1 MPETPVSSNPRT
13 GSNWRRIAALFRPHW
28 KALSLAL
35 VAVVGETVTDLLDPW
50 PLKIIV
56 DNLLQSKPLP
66 PWLAGIVSH
75 VAGGNQYAVLNFAVL
90 AVAVIAVVGAVSAYT
105 EKYLTTSVGQWVMHD
120 MRRALYQH
128 IHHLSLAEHDEKRT
142 GDLISRVT
150 SDIEAVQS
158 FITSALLGMLVNA
171 LTLTGMVVVMFS
183 FNWRFALV
191 ALSIAPALFLVVF
204 IFTKRIKKAS
214 RAVRQ
219 KEGELVD
226 IVQEVFSSIRVVKAF
241 AREDYEQQRFEEQS
255 LENVETALEARKVK
269 AKLSPIVE
277 VLAAVGTCLVLGYGA
292 RLALAG
298 QLSAGDLIIFLAYL
312 GKMYKPMRELSKM
325 GDTVSKASVSYER
338 IQEVLNTVSRVR
350 DLPRAR
356 RARPFHGKIEFDRV
370 SFSYSPDHPILKEIS
385 FQIEPGQVAA
395 FVGPSGAGKSTII
408 SLIPRFYDPGSGQV
422 RIDGS
427 NIRDYTLQSLR
438 EQMSFVLQDTVLF
451 RVPIWQNIAY
461 GKPEA
466 QRAEIIRAAE
476 MANAH
481 EFIEKMPEGYDTMV
495 GERGV
500 SLSGGQRQRIATARA
515 IIRNTPIL
523 LLDEPTSG
531 LDAASEEAV
540 FGALGR
546 LMEGRTCVVIA
557 HHLATI
563 RRADVIF
570 VVKDFQI
577 AERGTH
583 SELLAAGGL
592 RAWTNRRTRNSGR
605 HRSFTGLVRAG
616 SDPQFAF
623 GPPWRILPLPREST
637 RRRENN
643 RESVPPRVGR
653 ATGPATWRAPAEW
666 A

>member
-1 MPETPVSSNPRT
+1 MPETSDSPNPPAKSNGRQM
-13 GSNWRRIAALFRPHW
+13 AELLRPHW

-35 VAVVGETVTDLLDPW
+35 VAVLGETAADLSDPW
-50 PLKIIV
+50 PLRIII

-75 VAGGNQYAVLNFAVL
+75 IAGQNKFAVLNFAVI
-90 AVAVIAVVGAVSAYT
+90 AVAVIAVVGAVSSYT
-105 EKYLTTSVGQWVMHD
+105 EKYLTSSVGQWVMHD
-120 MRRALYQH
+120 LRRTLYQH
-128 IHHLSLAEHDEKRT
+128 IHQLSLAEHDEKRT

-158 FITSALLGMLVNA
+158 FITSALLGMLVSA
-171 LTLTGMVVVMFS
+171 LTLVGMVVVMLFL
-183 FNWRFALV
+183 NWRFALI
-191 ALSIAPALFLVVF
+191 ALSIVPALFVVVF
-204 IFTKRIKKAS
+204 IFTRRIKKAS

-219 KEGELVD
+219 KEGELAN

-241 AREDYEQQRFEEQS
+241 AREDYEQHRFEEQS
-255 LENVETALEARKVK
+255 LENVETALQARSLK
-269 AKLSPIVE
+269 AKLSPMVE

-298 QLSAGDLIIFLAYL
+298 QITAGELIVFLAYL
-312 GKMYKPMRELSKM
+312 AKMYKPMRDLSKM
-325 GDTVSKASVSYER
+325 GDTVSKATVSYER

-356 RARPFHGKIEFDRV
+356 RAPPFKGKIEFDRV
-370 SFSYSPDHPILKEIS
+370 SFSYSPDRPILKELS

-408 SLIPRFYDPGSGQV
+408 SLIPRFYDPTSGQV
-422 RIDGS
+422 KMDGS
-427 NIRDYTLQSLR
+427 DIRKYSLRSVR

-451 RVPIWQNIAY
+451 RAPVWQNIAY

-466 QRAEIIRAAE
+466 RRAEIIRAAE
-476 MANAH
+476 LANAH

-500 SLSGGQRQRIATARA
+500 TLSGGQRQRIAIARA
-515 IIRNTPIL
+515 VIRNTPIL

-531 LDAASEEAV
+531 LDAESEQAV
-540 FGALGR
+540 FEALGR
-546 LMEGRTCVVIA
+546 LMEGKTCIVIA

-563 RRADVIF
+563 QKANVIF

-577 AERGTH
+577 TEHGTH
-583 SELLAAGGL
+583 AELLAAGGL
-592 RAWTNRRTRNSGR
+592 YSEL
-605 HRSFTGLVRAG
+605 HGLQLG
-616 SDPQFAF
+616 SMEQPTA
-623 GPPWRILPLPREST
+623 
-637 RRRENN
+637 
-643 RESVPPRVGR
+643 
-653 ATGPATWRAPAEW
+653 
-666 A
+666 

>member
-1 MPETPVSSNPRT
+1 MTDNSDSAKPPARSY
-13 GSNWRRIAALFRPHW
+13 RRQMVELLLPHW
-28 KALSLAL
+28 KSLSLAL
-35 VAVVGETVTDLLDPW
+35 VAVLGETVTDLLDPW

-66 PWLAGIVSH
+66 HWLAGIVER
-75 VAGGNQYAVLNFAVL
+75 VAGQNQYAVLNFAVL
-90 AVAVIAVVGAVSAYT
+90 SVAAIAIVGAVSSYA

-120 MRRALYQH
+120 MRRTLYHH

-158 FITSALLGMLVNA
+158 FITTAMLGMLVNV
-171 LTLTGMVVVMFS
+171 LTLVGMVAVMLY
-183 FNWRFALV
+183 FNWRFALI
-191 ALSIAPALFLVVF
+191 ALSIVPALFLVVF
-204 IFTKRIKKAS
+204 LFTKRIKKAS
-214 RAVRQ
+214 RAMRQ
-219 KEGELVD
+219 KESELVD

-241 AREDYEQQRFEEQS
+241 SREDYEQRRFEEQS
-255 LENVETALEARKVK
+255 LENVETALQARTVK

-277 VLAAVGTCLVLGYGA
+277 VLAATGTCLVLGYGA

-312 GKMYKPMRELSKM
+312 GKMYKPMRDLSKM
-325 GDTVSKASVSYER
+325 GDTVSKAAVSYER
-338 IQEVLNTVSRVR
+338 IQEVLNTVSRVQ
-350 DLPRAR
+350 DLPNAR
-356 RARPFHGKIEFDRV
+356 RARHFKGKIEFDRV
-370 SFSYSPDHPILKEIS
+370 SFGYTPDHPILKEVS

-408 SLIPRFYDPGSGQV
+408 SLIPRFYDPTSGQV
-422 RIDGS
+422 KMDGTD
-427 NIRDYTLQSLR
+427 IRKFTLPSMR

-466 QRAEIIRAAE
+466 QRAEIIRAAGL
-476 MANAH
+476 ANAH

-495 GERGV
+495 GERGIT
-500 SLSGGQRQRIATARA
+500 LSGGQRQRIAIARA

-531 LDAASEEAV
+531 LDAASEQSVFEA
-540 FGALGR
+540 LEH
-546 LMEGRTCVVIA
+546 LMEGKTCVVIA

-563 RRADVIF
+563 QRADVIF
-570 VVKDFQI
+570 VVKDCQL

-592 RAWTNRRTRNSGR
+592 YAELHALQSGSAAEPRA
-605 HRSFTGLVRAG
+605 
-616 SDPQFAF
+616 QQ
-623 GPPWRILPLPREST
+623 
-637 RRRENN
+637 
-643 RESVPPRVGR
+643 
-653 ATGPATWRAPAEW
+653 
-666 A
+666 

>member
-1 MPETPVSSNPRT
+1 MPETSTSPKPPEKPHSLK
-13 GSNWRRIAALFRPHW
+13 IIELLRPHW

-35 VAVVGETVTDLLDPW
+35 VAVIGETVTDLLDPW

-56 DNLLQSKPLP
+56 DNLLRSKPLP

-75 VAGGNQYAVLNFAVL
+75 IAGQNKFAVLNFAVM
-90 AVAVIAVVGAVSAYT
+90 AVALIAIVGAISSYT

-120 MRRALYQH
+120 LRRTLYQH

-150 SDIEAVQS
+150 SDIEAIQD

-171 LTLTGMVVVMFS
+171 LTLAGMVAVMFYY
-183 FNWRFALV
+183 NWRFALI

-219 KEGELVD
+219 KESELVN

-241 AREDYEQQRFEEQS
+241 SREDYEQRRFEEQS
-255 LENVETALEARKVK
+255 LENVETALQARSLK
-269 AKLSPIVE
+269 AKLSPVVE
-277 VLAAVGTCLVLGYGA
+277 VLAALGTCLVLGYGG

-312 GKMYKPMRELSKM
+312 GKMYKPMRDLSKM
-325 GDTVSKASVSYER
+325 GDTVSKATVSYER

-356 RARPFHGKIEFDRV
+356 RARPFKGKLEFEGV
-370 SFSYSPDHPILKEIS
+370 SFSYTPDHPILKDIS

-408 SLIPRFYDPGSGQV
+408 SLIPRFYDPTSGQV
-422 RIDGS
+422 KIDGS
-427 NIRDYTLQSLR
+427 DIRTYTLRSVR
-438 EQMSFVLQDTVLF
+438 EQMSFVLQETLLF
-451 RVPIWQNIAY
+451 RAPIWQNIAY

-466 QRAEIIRAAE
+466 NRAEIIRAAE
-476 MANAH
+476 LANAH
-481 EFIEKMPEGYDTMV
+481 EFIAKMPEGYDTMV

-500 SLSGGQRQRIATARA
+500 TLSGGQRQRIAIARA
-515 IIRNTPIL
+515 VIRNTPVL

-531 LDAASEEAV
+531 LDAESEQLV
-540 FGALGR
+540 FEALGR
-546 LMEGRTCVVIA
+546 LMEGKTCVVIA

-563 RRADVIF
+563 QRANMIF
-570 VVKDFQI
+570 VVKDSSL

-583 SELLAAGGL
+583 QELLAAGGSYAEL
-592 RAWTNRRTRNSGR
+592 YGIQISNGGEE
-605 HRSFTGLVRAG
+605 TGNT
-616 SDPQFAF
+616 
-623 GPPWRILPLPREST
+623 PPAVSP
-637 RRRENN
+637 
-643 RESVPPRVGR
+643 
-653 ATGPATWRAPAEW
+653 APAGKPLL
-666 A
+666 